1 MTKDKKSANIA
12 VMTENKVCPFF
23 EKCGGCLYQ
32 DLSEH
37 DYLAKKKNFITRAF
51 QDYDVTPPLMPIR
64 SVPLASRRRASFAFT
79 RGKVGYNALKS
90 HQIVEI
96 TECRLLKPE
105 IVSFL
110 PTLRGWHLAGQ
121 GDIFVLSTDFGL
133 DIHIRTARSTPPDLS
148 LLEQLAEWAKDE
160 HIARLTYNDNPIAE
174 KVHLLFLPDSFLQPS
189 VEGEQILIDLM
200 LSEIGHPKKAV
211 DLFCGSGTFTRP
223 LLTNGIKT
231 IGYDC
236 ADSVEMLGV
245 NGIKR
250 DLFRN
255 PLLSEELSDIDLIVL
270 DPPRA
275 GAKAQ
280 VEQIAQTNV
289 PKIVMISCSPKTSAR
304 DCRILVDAGWQLT
317 KVTPVDQFRWS
328 NHIELV
334 CILEK
339 ER

>member
-32 DLSEH
+32 DLSEQ

-133 DIHIRTARSTPPDLS
+133 DIHIRTARPTPPDLS

-160 HIARLTYNDNPIAE
+160 HIVRLTYNDSPIAE
-174 KVHLLFLPDSFLQPS
+174 KAHLPFLPDSFLQPS
-189 VEGEQILIDLM
+189 AEGEEILVDLM
-200 LSEIGHPKKAV
+200 LTGVGGAKKAV

-223 LLTNGIKT
+223 LLNQGIHAV
-231 IGYDC
+231 GYDC
-236 ADSVEMLGV
+236 ADSVKTLGV
-245 NGIKR
+245 NGVKR
-250 DLFRN
+250 DLFQN
-255 PLLSEELSDIDLIVL
+255 PLLSEELAGVDLVVL

-280 VEQIAQTNV
+280 VEQIAQTQI
-289 PKIVMISCSPKTSAR
+289 PKIVMISCAPKTAAR
-304 DCRILVDAGWQLT
+304 DCKILIEAGWQLLE
-317 KVTPVDQFRWS
+317 VTPVDQFKWS
-328 NHIELV
+328 NHTELV

-339 ER
+339 KL